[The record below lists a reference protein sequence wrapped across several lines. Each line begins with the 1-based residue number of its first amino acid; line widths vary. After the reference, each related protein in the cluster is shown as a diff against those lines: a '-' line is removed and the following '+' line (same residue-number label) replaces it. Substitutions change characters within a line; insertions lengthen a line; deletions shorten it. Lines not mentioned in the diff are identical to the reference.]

1 MTKKQYKVIIDN
13 LDEYSVLRYDG
24 SIVSTEITNKA
35 VAELF
40 CDELNEQ
47 DERIQELEDENERL
61 KQEKERYKR
70 LSEIRNE
77 QINNRILT
85 IREFIDNCSNEDV
98 KNALQDLFYS
108 EVNEYDLAKENRKL
122 AEENDSL
129 KKWIEMTGGNK

>member
-47 DERIQELEDENERL
+47 DERIKELEDENEQL
-61 KQEKERYKR
+61 KQKIKE
-70 LSEIRNE
+70 LE
-77 QINNRILT
+77 
-85 IREFIDNCSNEDV
+85 DDV
-98 KNALQDLFYS
+98 KHWKLGFFTMIHKYNEM
-108 EVNEYDLAKENRKL
+108 EVITD
-122 AEENDSL
+122 D
-129 KKWIEMTGGNK
+129 

>member
-1 MTKKQYKVIIDN
+1 MTEKRYTLAYKKGDWWAVKDGDITLWKEEVIAT
-13 LDEYSVLRYDG
+13 L
-24 SIVSTEITNKA
+24 NK
-35 VAELF
+35 
-40 CDELNEQ
+40 Q
-47 DERIQELEDENERL
+47 DKRIQEL

-70 LSEIRNE
+70 LSEIKNE

-129 KKWIEMTGGNK
+129 KKQIEMIGG

>member
-1 MTKKQYKVIIDN
+1 MTEKRYKSVGAN
-13 LDEYSVLRYDG
+13 LECSNGMEYMLVKRDDG
-24 SIVSTEITNKA
+24 FNVCQVCSKYTAKEIV
-35 VAELF
+35 
-40 CDELNEQ
+40 DELNNLADKNEQ
-47 DERIQELEDENERL
+47 L
-61 KQEKERYKR
+61 KQENERYKR

-98 KNALQDLFYS
+98 KNALQDLFHS

-129 KKWIEMTGGNK
+129 KKWIEMTGG